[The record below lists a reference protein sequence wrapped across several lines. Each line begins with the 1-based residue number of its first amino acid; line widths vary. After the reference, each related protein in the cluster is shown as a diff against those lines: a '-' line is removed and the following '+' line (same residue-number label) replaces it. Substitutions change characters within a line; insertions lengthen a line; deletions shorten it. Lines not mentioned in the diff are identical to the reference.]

1 MKLCAVQVLHFS
13 NVQDRIERIATDI
26 FHELKGRPMAT
37 LCVLKGGYKFYSDL
51 LVIRCVQLL

>member
-1 MKLCAVQVLHFS
+1 MKLCAVQVLDFS

-51 LVIRCVQLL
+51 LVIRCVQ